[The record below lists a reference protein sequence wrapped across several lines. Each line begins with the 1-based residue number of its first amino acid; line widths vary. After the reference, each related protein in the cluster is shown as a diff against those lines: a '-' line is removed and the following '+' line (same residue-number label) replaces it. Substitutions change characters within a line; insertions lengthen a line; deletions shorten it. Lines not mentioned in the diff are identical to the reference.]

1 MAQGLEVLIKGVENL
16 SNKMD
21 DIEDSVGDANKAL
34 GSMTASLKSNE
45 VSTSDLEDETEDLA
59 AAFVKTVPAAKAAD
73 SAIDEAGDSAMNSA
87 AQMGFLESV
96 MDKASFSA
104 GALSINVGAFTVAL
118 RQLHTQIPLI
128 VTALGTLASGLGAVG
143 SAAVGAGGALG
154 GIFAGGFIGLIEQ
167 TEQQFANITTT
178 GEATEKVLR
187 AIGQMFRQALEPLVN
202 QENINLFIQGLE
214 STAAMANQAAQA
226 VEMVKDDVLQ
236 LFSAV
241 TDAGNLDR
249 LLGALQ
255 NTLIVTEVGGKFES
269 TGEVL
274 ARFLAFVAEKL
285 PTAIDFMNNTLVNL
299 APSLKQIG
307 QSFLNLTIQL
317 VEFAEGAGPAFV
329 DVISMILD
337 SFTALFTAINNLND
351 SLKGAALEVFLL
363 TAVTLRLASAFD
375 TFMGI
380 GFKFLDLM
388 GKTAFAAGGLAGKLG
403 GIMATSQSFMRGHAA
418 GVGLLMSSIIS
429 CIPVLN
435 KFQDQIDE
443 LSGDG
448 DNEFLE
454 NDELR
459 AKRFEN
465 RLNNIIPTLDDVKKK
480 ISSIGPSLPEPNEMV
495 KFMDEFERA
504 PEMKGVNFREP
515 DTGHPVSPD
524 REPIQPT
531 NIIGGLKSA
540 PGKIKSKIKSIS
552 DRARSSGKTI
562 AKSIGTIAT
571 AGFKTLAFEGIGR
584 TLRIFG
590 DFTSELKKAR
600 ENGKLVTEAFDN
612 LGLKVIPNLISSLY
626 KSIVALLGQAA
637 AFIKSQLSAIAYQF
651 SVNGVTGALKQV
663 ARFIYSSIVA
673 LLAQAK
679 AFLISSGAATILQ
692 GVLFPL
698 TGILLA
704 ISVAMA
710 LVVGAIGNLN
720 TSTGKLASSLEGPKN
735 TAIALGEALLGYL
748 VPLFNV
754 LLDVFEAVAAI
765 GMGLVDGIILITQ
778 SVMEA
783 AGAGSSAS
791 EQMKAFGNA
800 MDVLGGIVSALGP
813 VFDMIATVIHGF
825 IMLVAEAI
833 ALILGGLVGALVKA
847 ASMFINFAKSIGAIE
862 SIKGFIKG
870 VSNAI
875 EGFISGTVNQLN
887 GLINALNQIFGTN
900 IQKIGKGDRG
910 GNMGSKFD
918 MFKTSE
924 TQVKENI
931 RSETEKDSAKSEQAG
946 TRPPYINYENNV
958 QNTANVDAES
968 DEKEDRIKT
977 LVERALSDADTF
989 RRNQVGQ

>member
-16 SNKMD
+16 S
-21 DIEDSVGDANKAL
+21 

-59 AAFVKTVPAAKAAD
+59 SAFVKTVPAAKAAD

-255 NTLIVTEVGGKFES
+255 NTLIVTEVGGEFES

-307 QSFLNLTIQL
+307 RSFLDLTIQL

-337 SFTALFTAINNLND
+337 SFTALFTDLSD
-351 SLKGAALEVFLL
+351 SLKGAALEIFLL

-375 TFMGI
+375 TFMDV
-380 GFKFLDLM
+380 GFKFLNLM
-388 GKTAFAAGGLAGKLG
+388 NKTAFAAGGLNGKLASIIASG
-403 GIMATSQSFMRGHAA
+403 QNFLAQHAA
-418 GVGLLMSSIIS
+418 GVGKLSSAILSSIPILGEYEDKIDGIS
-429 CIPVLN
+429 R
-435 KFQDQIDE
+435 DSD
-443 LSGDG
+443 
-448 DNEFLE
+448 
-454 NDELR
+454 DELR
-459 AKRFEN
+459 DRALRVELFRQELD
-465 RLNNIIPTLDDVKKK
+465 RAIPSLDDFANKVRNALAFDKKEFT
-480 ISSIGPSLPEPNEMV
+480 INDAIGNDMESKTVTRKVRTTMDPDGRFLPEGQSAAKSFKNAGSIITGKLKDIGSKSKSVSKTVTSSFAKMV
-495 KFMDEFERA
+495 S
-504 PEMKGVNFREP
+504 GVNGAMSAGFLAPFIDEVSVFGGGVKSV
-515 DTGHPVSPD
+515 TGQMSRFKKAAITLGQTVLPKFA
-524 REPIQPT
+524 Q
-531 NIIGGLKSA
+531 NLLKSA
-540 PGKIKSKIKSIS
+540 FAMAVSTAATIK
-552 DRARSSGKTI
+552 DTV
-562 AKSIGTIAT
+562 AKVINT
-571 AGFKTLAFEGIGR
+571 AVQMKNNKVTLA
-584 TLRIFG
+584 
-590 DFTSELKKAR
+590 
-600 ENGKLVTEAFDN
+600 
-612 LGLKVIPNLISSLY
+612 
-626 KSIVALLGQAA
+626 
-637 AFIKSQLSAIAYQF
+637 SAIAA
-651 SVNGVTGALKQV
+651 SKAAV
-663 ARFIYSSIVA
+663 AKVA
-673 LLAQAK
+673 LAAAEFLAA
-679 AFLISSGAATILQ
+679 AGAAALNVALAPI
-692 GVLFPL
+692 

-704 ISVAMA
+704 ISVALA
-710 LVVGAIGNLN
+710 LVIGLIGNLN
-720 TSTGKLASSLEGPKN
+720 DGASKVSSSLEGPKN
-735 TAIALGEALLGYL
+735 AAIALGDALLGYL

-754 LLDVFEAVAAI
+754 LIDVFEAVAAI
-765 GMGLVDGIILITQ
+765 GMGIVDGLILIVQT
-778 SVMEA
+778 VMEA

-791 EQMKAFGNA
+791 EQFEAFGKA

-813 VFDMIATVIHGF
+813 VFDMIANVIHGF

-847 ASMFINFAKSIGAIE
+847 ASMFINLAKSIGAIE

-910 GNMGSKFD
+910 GGMGEKFST
-918 MFKTSE
+918 FEVTE
-924 TQVKENI
+924 TDVKENLE
-931 RSETEKDSAKSEQAG
+931 SESEKDSAKSGQAG
-946 TRPPYINYENNV
+946 TRPPNINYENNV

>member
-255 NTLIVTEVGGKFES
+255 NTLIVTEVGGEFES

-299 APSLKQIG
+299 APSLEQIG
-307 QSFLNLTIQL
+307 RSFLDLTIQL

-351 SLKGAALEVFLL
+351 SLKGAALEIFLL

-375 TFMGI
+375 AFMDI
-380 GFKFLDLM
+380 GFKFLTLM
-388 GKTAFAAGGLAGKLG
+388 NKTAFAAGGLNGKLASIIASG
-403 GIMATSQSFMRGHAA
+403 QNFLAQHAA
-418 GVGLLMSSIIS
+418 GVGKLSSAILSSIPILGQYEEKIDGIS
-429 CIPVLN
+429 RDSDGELRDRALRVALFRQEIDRAIPSLDDFAN
-435 KFQDQIDE
+435 KVRNALAFDKKEFTIHDAVGDEREPKTVTRKVRTTMDPDGRFLPEGQSAAKSFKNAGSIITGKLKDIGSKSKSVSKTVGSSFTKMVSSVNGAMSAGFLAPFIDE
-443 LSGDG
+443 VSVFGG
-448 DNEFLE
+448 GVKSVTGQMN
-454 NDELR
+454 
-459 AKRFEN
+459 RFKQAA
-465 RLNNIIPTLDDVKKK
+465 ITLGQTV
-480 ISSIGPSLPEPNEMV
+480 LP
-495 KFMDEFERA
+495 KFA
-504 PEMKGVNFREP
+504 QNL
-515 DTGHPVSPD
+515 
-524 REPIQPT
+524 
-531 NIIGGLKSA
+531 LKSA
-540 PGKIKSKIKSIS
+540 
-552 DRARSSGKTI
+552 
-562 AKSIGTIAT
+562 
-571 AGFKTLAFEGIGR
+571 
-584 TLRIFG
+584 
-590 DFTSELKKAR
+590 
-600 ENGKLVTEAFDN
+600 
-612 LGLKVIPNLISSLY
+612 
-626 KSIVALLGQAA
+626 
-637 AFIKSQLSAIAYQF
+637 SAMAV
-651 SVNGVTGALKQV
+651 SA
-663 ARFIYSSIVA
+663 
-673 LLAQAK
+673 
-679 AFLISSGAATILQ
+679 AATIKETVAKVINTAVQIKNTQVTLASAAASLKAA
-692 GVLFPL
+692 GANVALAAAEYLAAAGAAALNLALAPI

-704 ISVAMA
+704 ISVALS
-710 LVVGAIGNLN
+710 LVIGLIGNLN
-720 TSTGKLASSLEGPKN
+720 DGASKVSSSLEGPKN
-735 TAIALGEALLGYL
+735 AAIALGDALLGYL

-754 LLDVFEAVAAI
+754 LIDVFEAVAAI
-765 GMGLVDGIILITQ
+765 GMGIVDGLILIVQT
-778 SVMEA
+778 VMEA

-791 EQMKAFGNA
+791 EQFEAFGKA

-847 ASMFINFAKSIGAIE
+847 ASMFINLAKSIGAIE
-862 SIKGFIKG
+862 SIKGFIKE

-910 GNMGSKFD
+910 GGMGEKFST
-918 MFKTSE
+918 FEVTE
-924 TQVKENI
+924 TDVKENLE
-931 RSETEKDSAKSEQAG
+931 SESEKDSAKSEQAG
-946 TRPPYINYENNV
+946 TRPPNINYENNV